1 MTASK
6 YKRSLRKQ
14 LNQELYATIRVL
26 RKENVFLK
34 KTLAELSRHHAEHNR
49 LVERFMSLETT
60 KLEDPQQLVTRED
73 NLTADITGNM
83 MRDKARSSSS
93 KEVKKKLG
101 TTSAKSQGL
110 ESNAPWKQD
119 FAADEEAS
127 MTNEAASDL
136 KKQLR
141 DALEK
146 NKQWLNYDQQR
157 EAYVKAIL
165 AKMLW
170 LEKHLNEANQAR
182 LLQHNEEHSNAG
194 KLTQMQEHFEG
205 VLQKVTEDLK
215 TCQDQVEMTHQNL
228 IIAQSWCKEKEREL
242 EELVHQL
249 HVERANKERAEEDP
263 ASCHVENQ
271 PLMDE
276 TDLQVLLRD
285 ERRKSA
291 NFELQITI
299 AAQDLE
305 DEKHDCSYLRKQMVK
320 LLKMLPK
327 AKRHGAE
334 EMKRNKQASSSSE
347 DVQPPSHT
355 SRDSLAS
362 SAHSDALNES
372 FLECPSCQAKYAASQ
387 HQELLNHL
395 EMCLE

>member
-14 LNQELYATIRVL
+14 LNQELHATLRVL

-60 KLEDPQQLVTRED
+60 KLEDPQQLVTSED
-73 NLTADITGNM
+73 NLTADINM
-83 MRDKARSSSS
+83 MRDKATSSCSKEN

-127 MTNEAASDL
+127 MTNEATSDL

-263 ASCHVENQ
+263 ASCYVENQ

-291 NFELQITI
+291 NFELQANLFQRFMLNRHHEDQKMIANLKRQIMI

-327 AKRHGAE
+327 AKRHGTE
-334 EMKRNKQASSSSE
+334 EMKVSRNLRL
-347 DVQPPSHT
+347 T
-355 SRDSLAS
+355 SAFFIS
-362 SAHSDALNES
+362 
-372 FLECPSCQAKYAASQ
+372 
-387 HQELLNHL
+387 
-395 EMCLE
+395 